1 GLSGLATAYAFASDG
16 HRVRLFERAS
26 GIASVPGGIRL
37 PPNAT
42 KILVQWGM
50 GDELREKSAVITSAT
65 FCDLHTGEI
74 VGRTEWMPSMFM
86 DSGGEFHMI
95 NHRDLCDMLYT
106 RAVSAGA
113 EFTFDSAITAI
124 SPPSPAGPHPSR
136 SSASALGPQPSVTLA
151 SGDVVHADL
160 LIGADGAQSLLRSVV
175 DEQCPGAYTGTT
187 MYTGVVNAARAA
199 ADQYLREIIEIGHPI
214 WMGEGVVPA
223 KRPEGEHA
231 FHIECREDTDLGGPA
246 DWDSVPSS
254 SIPHTDEF
262 EPRYVPIRHLLKC
275 VPQLTRVRC
284 CAHPPAENWVDAA
297 RRILLTGQAAHP
309 MLPCAMHQSS
319 DCLESA
325 AVLSTLLSHL
335 RAPAQLPS
343 LLYAYHDLRAP
354 RAARLH
360 DLELKNRFYL
370 CMEGDLRVARDEN
383 MRASLVRRRGDD
395 GAEEEDD
402 GGQLARQW
410 AELSEV
416 WGYDAREEAEEWW
429 IRWGLLRER
438 AGGVAGKGADADAD
452 AAGSVFGVGG
462 VPFEVSG

>member
-1 GLSGLATAYAFASDG
+1 
-16 HRVRLFERAS
+16 
-26 GIASVPGGIRL
+26 
-37 PPNAT
+37 
-42 KILVQWGM
+42 M
-50 GDELREKSAVITSAT
+50 
-65 FCDLHTGEI
+65 
-74 VGRTEWMPSMFM
+74 
-86 DSGGEFHMI
+86 
-95 NHRDLCDMLYT
+95 
-106 RAVSAGA
+106 
-113 EFTFDSAITAI
+113 
-124 SPPSPAGPHPSR
+124 
-136 SSASALGPQPSVTLA
+136 
-151 SGDVVHADL
+151 
-160 LIGADGAQSLLRSVV
+160 
-175 DEQCPGAYTGTT
+175 
-187 MYTGVVNAARAA
+187 
-199 ADQYLREIIEIGHPI
+199 
-214 WMGEGVVPA
+214 
-223 KRPEGEHA
+223 
-231 FHIECREDTDLGGPA
+231 
-246 DWDSVPSS
+246 
-254 SIPHTDEF
+254 
-262 EPRYVPIRHLLKC
+262 KC
-275 VPQLTRVRC
+275 VPQVIRVRC

-309 MLPCAMHQSS
+309 MLVRDPACRPVSRPALTHTQSCAMHQSS

-370 CMEGDLRVARDEN
+370 CMEGELRLARDEN
-383 MRASLVRRRGDD
+383 MRASLVRRRGGDTGAGG

-438 AGGVAGKGADADAD
+438 AGGQAGAD
-452 AAGSVFGVGG
+452 AAGSVFGIDG